1 MLPSL
6 VINLDDQPLRW
17 AHVEREFPRIG
28 LAPPRRLAADTGQV
42 VPPGTARWSVD
53 DCLADHWTRGEVG
66 CLLSHMAAWRTLVD
80 EGHEAAAVFEDD
92 VVFGADAGAVLSAL
106 TFPAVPTM
114 IKLESTFNPT
124 AVARSPSRRLTDRT
138 SLARRSSRGGGLCA
152 QCRRGEGPASAPWR
166 NAVAR
171 RYPALLAARASWR
184 SRHPPGR
191 SGVRDPARVSAV
203 RATRRPDEE
212 RACRRA
218 LGKGACPPAYHDRA
232 ARGARSADRRRFA
245 PSPCIALRAVDRAVS
260 RHRRR
265 AVYLQR
271 IRVTVPMS
279 RPSSPFRRPL
289 RPGSAKA

>member
-92 VVFGADAGAVLSAL
+92 VVFGADAGAVLGAL

-138 SLARRSSRGGGLCA
+138 SLHVLLGDHRGAGAYALNAGAAKVLLRRLGETPSRADILPFSPRGLRGEVAILQVVPACVIQQEFLPSARRDDRMKSVL
-152 QCRRGEGPASAPWR
+152 
-166 NAVAR
+166 AVGRWEKELAR
-171 RYPALLAARASWR
+171 QRTMTERLA
-184 SRHPPGR
+184 G
-191 SGVRDPARVSAV
+191 
-203 RATRRPDEE
+203 
-212 RACRRA
+212 
-218 LGKGACPPAYHDRA
+218 RA
-232 ARGARSADRRRFA
+232 ARTVEGLRLRLASRFG
-245 PSPCIALRAVDRAVS
+245 PSI
-260 RHRRR
+260 
-265 AVYLQR
+265 
-271 IRVTVPMS
+271 VPFLDIDGELFIYS
-279 RPSSPFRRPL
+279 
-289 RPGSAKA
+289 G